1 MRKIAKHISCLM
13 LILAPLVLAGQ
24 ELPSLGIAREI
35 QRGSLPDGIRFYLV
49 TNPAQKGFA
58 DFALVQRGQHGLHAA
73 QEALRDLPHFGSREP
88 YRFLADHGVGYDAD
102 GYLSQ
107 EGDATV
113 FSFRNVPTFRENIA
127 DSTLL
132 LLFDIAA
139 ACREPQAVM
148 VCGDIDP
155 ARIRERME
163 LLSMMV
169 PVLDDRFAHEPYLW
183 SPRDTLSLLVTRN
196 TTEHVAAIHAF
207 FSSQRL
213 PEEVMDTPQP
223 LVSKVYSDQLGQIV
237 RQRVERGFRRAG
249 IPLADFRYRY
259 RDSAQGPGDELHSF
273 SVYTD
278 ARRLDAATR
287 EFASALSS
295 LDKEGSGVAEFQ
307 DTKDRLIAAARRYEH
322 GRPLSNH
329 EYLDKCVASYLY
341 GANLASEATLN
352 GFVAGR
358 RLDDERERE
367 LFDGFAK
374 ALLDSAHNL
383 TLRYDIPDG
392 RWDEA
397 GIRRSF
403 NSAWATPATAEAY
416 KASFGDTLSLYQP
429 AGKVRLRADAAEP
442 TSGGRL
448 WTFSNGIKV
457 IYKQADSPGEF
468 RYALMLRG
476 GVAEVPGLQA
486 GESAFVGDM
495 LSISRIAGLSGA
507 EFHDMLRANGITMQE
522 SATLADLRITGLAP
536 RSKLPLLLRSLLS
549 VAYNRQPDPA
559 AFDYYKASEALRID
573 MEALSPRDVN
583 SLMDS
588 IMRPNYFY
596 TDRKQSERL
605 RDDLPQRAEQYFA
618 SVFAKVNDGILVL
631 IGDLNEDALKK
642 ELSRTLGDFQTGKTF
657 SQRPRVD
664 SRFATGSVTRTD
676 ESAPGAV
683 GGGEIGVNVAVSAA
697 VPFNLENFVAFQLAC
712 ELIRKQLTAALADRG
727 AYAELSGRL
736 ELFPAERLSLY
747 INCHP
752 CHAEHLPAG
761 ITPADPLELLD
772 AVRSVT
778 LRLEEL
784 PVEEADLKAYKELLL
799 NRIERRMKDPAALL
813 DDVLVRYSEGK
824 DLITDGKTALQHV
837 SVDQVRRI
845 LAQLRDGASVE
856 YVII

>member
-1 MRKIAKHISCLM
+1 M
-13 LILAPLVLAGQ
+13 
-24 ELPSLGIAREI
+24 
-35 QRGSLPDGIRFYLV
+35 
-49 TNPAQKGFA
+49 NGFA
-58 DFALVQRGQHGLHAA
+58 YVVLC
-73 QEALRDLPHFGSREP
+73 GSEP
-88 YRFLADHGVGYDAD
+88 RV
-102 GYLSQ
+102 
-107 EGDATV
+107 
-113 FSFRNVPTFRENIA
+113 SF
-127 DSTLL
+127 
-132 LLFDIAA
+132 
-139 ACREPQAVM
+139 
-148 VCGDIDP
+148 
-155 ARIRERME
+155 
-163 LLSMMV
+163 
-169 PVLDDRFAHEPYLW
+169 
-183 SPRDTLSLLVTRN
+183 
-196 TTEHVAAIHAF
+196 F
-207 FSSQRL
+207 F
-213 PEEVMDTPQP
+213 
-223 LVSKVYSDQLGQIV
+223 
-237 RQRVERGFRRAG
+237 
-249 IPLADFRYRY
+249 
-259 RDSAQGPGDELHSF
+259 DELGF
-273 SVYTD
+273 D
-278 ARRLDAATR
+278 DGLFGA
-287 EFASALSS
+287 
-295 LDKEGSGVAEFQ
+295 
-307 DTKDRLIAAARRYEH
+307 AAARSADFERQ
-322 GRPLSNH
+322 
-329 EYLDKCVASYLY
+329 
-341 GANLASEATLN
+341 LAVFQLAVDRRALRH
-352 GFVAGR
+352 AGKNQVGQR
-358 RLDDERERE
+358 IFDLRLD
-367 LFDGFAK
+367 
-374 ALLDSAHNL
+374 
-383 TLRYDIPDG
+383 
-392 RWDEA
+392 
-397 GIRRSF
+397 
-403 NSAWATPATAEAY
+403 
-416 KASFGDTLSLYQP
+416 Q
-429 AGKVRLRADAAEP
+429 AAQG
-442 TSGGRL
+442 TR
-448 WTFSNGIKV
+448 
-457 IYKQADSPGEF
+457 
-468 RYALMLRG
+468 ALMLRG